1 MKEMNKT
8 LTSKEEFLN
17 FPNFKLDNIKEYYED
32 PEIKL
37 VREEREREW
46 KRIEDEKIKK
56 ANLDIIM
63 AEILRNEQRLKTKE
77 VDGKKITFDSEGG
90 VINIKNVNT
99 EKLKDEF
106 VLAK

>member
-1 MKEMNKT
+1 MNKT
-8 LTSKEEFLN
+8 NISKEETSI

-63 AEILRNEQRLKTKE
+63 AEIQRNEQRLKSKE
-77 VDGKKITFDSEGG
+77 VDGKKITFDSDGG
-90 VINIKNVNT
+90 VINIKNVIT

-106 VLAK
+106 VLAR

>member
-1 MKEMNKT
+1 MNKT
-8 LTSKEEFLN
+8 NTSKEENYIFL
-17 FPNFKLDNIKEYYED
+17 NFKLDNIKEFYED

-63 AEILRNEQRLKTKE
+63 AEIQRNEQRLKSKE
-77 VDGKKITFDSEGG
+77 VDGKKITFDSDGG
-90 VINIKNVNT
+90 VINIKNVIT